1 MHNLKYIMDHTNCL
15 ENLYLSSKVP
25 DHRHVCQRLNHIV
38 LSFPANEALPVE
50 VCSERELPPYQGQ
63 LRYQNIILMNNFHLD
78 LMKSYKSFFQHRLTV
93 LLSVERLFLL
103 LHQHSLPDNLNQPL
117 SEGELSLDILP
128 TVTISWRLFPP
139 TLLPKKLLSQ
149 ILVAL

>member
-103 LHQHSLPDNLNQPL
+103 LHQHSF
-117 SEGELSLDILP
+117 LDDSHP
-128 TVTISWRLFPP
+128 TVIYAHS
-139 TLLPKKLLSQ
+139 LLD
-149 ILVAL
+149 ALPIAPI